1 MIKQLRVLPPSAYLK
16 QSHCGP
22 PWVQLIVPRVLELVY
37 TTEATAGFARELG
50 YQGSVFP
57 CNEERRHCLRCELDA
72 IYAKMYDLNRAELA
86 RILDAPQQSS
96 PFPSLKQH
104 EISDFGEYH
113 TQRYVLQAFDALEL
127 GDIPNLNVS
136 AASTRRTREHPDP
149 P

>member
-1 MIKQLRVLPPSAYLK
+1 MIKQLPVLPPNAYLK

-22 PWVQLIVPRVLELVY
+22 PWVQLVVPRVLELVY
-37 TTEATAGFARELG
+37 TTEDIAGFARELG

-72 IYAKMYDLNRAELA
+72 IYAKMYDLNRTELA
-86 RILDAPQQSS
+86 RILDAPSQSS
-96 PFPSLKQH
+96 SFPSLKQH
-104 EISDFGEYH
+104 EISDFGEYR

-136 AASTRRTREHPDP
+136 AAST
-149 P
+149 